1 MGKAIFPPMSVGDI
15 MTALETW
22 GMPISP
28 EQLHRPTPDF
38 VEGVYCACLYQV
50 TNINHDA
57 LREPVQRILNK
68 AQMVD
73 KDLHAASLA
82 NHILLYHLTRL
93 ARAARVEDFCA
104 KDIQSP
110 ERERTL
116 HLLSAFINFVKFTE
130 QFCEP
135 FVKRLRDRSDEIIA
149 ERDKISRRLAGITQ
163 EIDAKTSHGASN
175 YGRKMPLS
183 AQKMFATKEAQVA
196 AVQDVENLRAEKT
209 TLIGRKEALNAEIA
223 SMSEAMARTRS
234 RIVQSPERIKR
245 NITTMTTSAVEDKQ
259 QVAQNEAKARDL
271 QAKINAF
278 SNIEK
283 DVRGCIE
290 QLQTIEK
297 EVHSLQESQKELHE
311 LKDLCDSK
319 QIERKELHLRQEVA
333 IVLFERSN
341 HLPVHQR
348 VQKQLSNAHEKL
360 DRAQRHAED
369 RKAASQKTIERLQR
383 QYDEMVVERRDNDKQ
398 LDDLRKE
405 GDKIETEM
413 AEHLKA
419 SETEL
424 NQLLAEY
431 WKLRHDTDLYMETL
445 ANKLNMKVDST

>member
-22 GMPISP
+22 GMPIAP

-68 AQMVD
+68 AHMVD
-73 KDLHAASLA
+73 KDLHATSLA

-135 FVKRLRDRSDEIIA
+135 FVKKLRDRSDEIIA
-149 ERDKISRRLAGITQ
+149 ERDKVSRRLAGITQ
-163 EIDAKTSHGASN
+163 EIDAVKA
-175 YGRKMPLS
+175 KMAEDEPRCEQLREEH
-183 AQKMFATKEAQVA
+183 AALRAKLFATKEAQM
-196 AVQDVENLRAEKT
+196 AVVQEVENLKAEKT

-223 SMSEAMARTRS
+223 SVSEAMARTRS
-234 RIVQSPERIKR
+234 RIVQSPERIKK

-311 LKDLCDSK
+311 LKDLCESK
-319 QIERKELHLRQEVA
+319 QIERKELHLRQE
-333 IVLFERSN
+333 
-341 HLPVHQR
+341 R
-348 VQKQLSNAHEKL
+348 VQKQLSNALEKL

-445 ANKLNMKVDST
+445 ANKLNMKVDFT